1 MNTMLSVESL
11 RRLSV
16 EKKEAERLSSGTL
29 QGLTTGQM
37 RSWLVTGKEKQ
48 RTVSQKPS
56 EENVPWRS
64 ETHGSRPCWWT
75 PRKTLRDGCPLD
87 VVS

>member
-56 EENVPWRS
+56 EENVPWRN